1 MQMKMTSEND
11 VASDVE
17 KHIVNVL
24 SEKIVLYSKNLS
36 GKEPFKCIT
45 GISRCLY
52 ECLSRDPSNEK
63 SAAIKNSM
71 RRVSFLGMKNDPLG
85 TLSNLMVGMFT
96 RGKLSFERPYP
107 TH

>member
-1 MQMKMTSEND
+1 MSVIMQMKMTSEND

-45 GISRCLY
+45 VSPDAYMSVCPVIQ
-52 ECLSRDPSNEK
+52 
-63 SAAIKNSM
+63 AT
-71 RRVSFLGMKNDPLG
+71 RRALRLKTLCVGFLP
-85 TLSNLMVGMFT
+85 
-96 RGKLSFERPYP
+96 
-107 TH
+107 